1 MVQNYVYSFKYLRNI
16 ISLFLY
22 ACVGASSYFLNVL
35 LLLAMFDR
43 VFCKDFPGESFSN
56 FYNQIKCKRGK
67 NFHLPAENN
76 KPIEILQT
84 KKNLKD
90 CSAFGRLKF
99 LGGFQTLVM
108 TESLQ
113 DHLCLTWLYIACN
126 ITYIIWMKGLL
137 RNKLNDFCLGS
148 LSIFGF

>member
-1 MVQNYVYSFKYLRNI
+1 MQNYVYSFKYLRNI
-16 ISLFLY
+16 ISLFLN

-35 LLLAMFDR
+35 LLLAMFER
-43 VFCKDFPGESFSN
+43 VFCKDFPGESFSQ

-84 KKNLKD
+84 KKPLKD
-90 CSAFGRLKF
+90 CSAFERLKF

-108 TESLQ
+108 TEYTS
-113 DHLCLTWLYIACN
+113 
-126 ITYIIWMKGLL
+126 
-137 RNKLNDFCLGS
+137 GS
-148 LSIFGF
+148 LMFDMALYCVRYNRHNLDERLSSE